1 MTPTLPPA
9 ANAAAEAAM
18 PKPTLRFGL
27 GTRGWPLAA
36 LALLFA
42 FNLFLTPGFF
52 ALEIRDGRFYGVPY
66 DILNRG
72 APVML
77 LSLGMALVIA
87 TGGVDLSVGA
97 VMAMAG
103 SIAAVL
109 INRTENVWVAVLGAL
124 GCGITAGLWNGVLVG
139 VWRLQPI
146 VATLVLMV
154 AGRGI
159 AQLITGGQ
167 VINFTSAPLV
177 FLGNGALF
185 GLPVPFVTAILA
197 FAVTAILVRRT
208 ALGLFI
214 ETTGDN
220 EIAARFAG
228 LEAKRIKLFVYTF
241 CGACASVAGVLGAAN
256 IRGAD
261 AIHAGL
267 GLELDAILAAVVGG
281 TALTG
286 GRFSLGGAMLGALL
300 IQSLTTTLYMRD
312 ISAEVAPLPKAI
324 VVLAV
329 CLLQS
334 PVFRSK
340 ISGSMSRLRRK
351 S

>member
-9 ANAAAEAAM
+9 ENAPAEIAM
-18 PKPTLRFGL
+18 PSPVRLRFGTL
-27 GTRGWPLAA
+27 GWPLAA
-36 LALLFA
+36 LALLFT

-52 ALEIRDGRFYGVPY
+52 TLEIRDGRFYGVPY

-103 SIAAVL
+103 SIVAVL
-109 INRTENVWVAVLGAL
+109 ISRTENVFLAVLGAL
-124 GCGITAGLWNGVLVG
+124 LCGLAAGLWNGVLVG

-167 VINFTSAPLV
+167 VLNFSNAPLI

-185 GLPVPFVTAILA
+185 GLPVPFVIAIFA
-197 FAVTAILVRRT
+197 FAVTATLTRRT

-214 ETTGDN
+214 ETIGDN

-228 LEAKRIKLFVYTF
+228 LEARRIKLFVYTF
-241 CGACASVAGVLGAAN
+241 SGACAAVAGVLGAAN

-286 GRFSLGGAMLGALL
+286 GRFSLGGAILGALL

-312 ISAEVAPLPKAI
+312 VSAEVAPLPKAL

-334 PVFRSK
+334 PIFRSK
-340 ISGSMSRLRRK
+340 MSGSLRRLWRK